1 MARVIKVGETS
12 KEPEK
17 ELPCPRGCGNLT
29 NQRKLTNLRKHY
41 KCKKCGGINLSI
53 NEMES
58 LFRLRGIK
66 KNKLERFLNSGKPG
80 GLNCPTCSRKMQII
94 ELSYDKDLLPGT
106 LDKGMMGLGG
116 FGSMGFETMIVTLPI
131 LAIYGISK
139 LASKATKKA
148 RQKPKNLKSVLI
160 DSCGSCNSFW
170 FDKNELQELA
180 QVGQF
185 AEGAVQQLY
194 SKESGHVEVAKHGS
208 EVTPGVST
216 VSVAEKGTQPSP
228 GVKTKKK

>member
-1 MARVIKVGETS
+1 MARVIRVGETS

-41 KCKKCGGINLSI
+41 RCKKCGGTNLSI
-53 NEMES
+53 DEINAQINN
-58 LFRLRGIK
+58 RGIK
-66 KNKLERFLNSGKPG
+66 KNKLEKFLNSGKPG

-94 ELSYDKDLLPGT
+94 ELSYDKDLLSST

-116 FGSMGFETMIVTLPI
+116 FGSMGLEAMIITLPI

-139 LASKATKKA
+139 LAYKRTKKA
-148 RQKPKNLKSVLI
+148 KQKPKNLKSVVI

-170 FDKNELQELA
+170 FDKNEIQELA

-194 SKESGHVEVAKHGS
+194 SKESGHVEVVKHGS

-216 VSVAEKGTQPSP
+216 VSVAEKGTRPSP
-228 GVKTKKK
+228 GVKTKKE